1 METLSSGRRNAE
13 PEGIPAKKENLVLV
27 GFMGTGKT
35 SVARRVARE
44 CGLRFVDTDS
54 EVERRTGKSIPT
66 IFKQEGEA
74 AFRTVENQVV
84 ADASNGKGLVIATGG
99 GAVINPANVENLRK
113 NGYIVCLTA
122 SPEVIWQRLYGEN
135 HQRPLLDVQEPMEK
149 IKELFAQREPYY
161 SCAEVTIDT
170 SREDIESVSR
180 QVCDLWKR
188 LQMKNDLLQ
197 VDLGR
202 QSYPIYIGRHLLD
215 RIGELLGEVRFNRQ
229 VMVITSTTVQSL
241 YGDHVEENL
250 KSAGYRVSLVT
261 LPDGE
266 EHKTLTTAYQLYDK
280 ALDAGLTR
288 DSLIMA
294 LGGGVIGD
302 TAGFVAATY
311 MRGIPFVQAPT
322 TLLAQVDSSVGGKV
336 AVNHPRGKN
345 LVGSFYQPEM
355 VVTDL
360 ETLQTL
366 DRRELASGLAEII
379 KAGIIKDPD
388 LFAYLEQHLG
398 DIFTYQ
404 YDNLLHVV
412 RRACEIKAEVVH
424 ADERDMDTRAILNYG
439 HTIGHA
445 VEAAT
450 QYKVYRH
457 GEAVAIGMTS
467 AAMVATELGLCPGE
481 LLERQVN
488 LLRAAGLPVSQG
500 KISIE
505 GIMTALALDKK
516 VREGKSRFVLPRE
529 LGQAY
534 VTDEVPVDV
543 IRRVLKK
550 QSTLA

>member
-1 METLSSGRRNAE
+1 MDTLNSGRRNAE
-13 PEGIPAKKENLVLV
+13 PEGVSGRKENLVLV

-54 EVERRTGKSIPT
+54 EVERRTGKSIST
-66 IFKQEGEA
+66 IFKQEGET
-74 AFRTVENQVV
+74 AFRTVENQVI
-84 ADASNGKGLVIATGG
+84 ADASNGRGLVIATGG
-99 GAVINPANVENLRK
+99 GAVVNPANVESLRR
-113 NGYIVCLTA
+113 NGFIVCLTA
-122 SPEVIWQRLYGEN
+122 SPEVIWRRLYGDN
-135 HQRPLLDVQEPMEK
+135 QRPLLDVQEPLEK

-170 SREDIESVSR
+170 STQDIESVSR
-180 QVCDLWKR
+180 QVCDLWKS

-202 QSYPIYIGRHLLD
+202 QSYPIFIGRHLLD
-215 RIGELLGEVRFNRQ
+215 RVGELLNDIKFNRQ
-229 VMVITSTTVQSL
+229 VMVITNNTVQSL
-241 YGDHVEENL
+241 YGERVEENL
-250 KSAGYRVSLVT
+250 KAAGFRVSVVT

-266 EHKTLTTAYQLYDK
+266 EHKTLTTTYQLYDK

-288 DSLIMA
+288 DSLIVA

-311 MRGIPFVQAPT
+311 MRGVPFVQIPT

-355 VVTDL
+355 VIADL

-379 KAGIIKDPD
+379 KAGIIKDSE

-398 DIFTYQ
+398 DIFAYQ
-404 YDNLLHVV
+404 YENLLHVV
-412 RRACEIKAEVVH
+412 RRACEIKTEVVQ

-457 GEAVAIGMTS
+457 GEAVAIGMVS
-467 AAMVATELGLCPGE
+467 AAMIAAELNLCPEE
-481 LLERQVN
+481 LLGRQVN

-500 KISIE
+500 KLSIE
-505 GIMTALALDKK
+505 GIVTALALDKK
-516 VREGKSRFVLPRE
+516 VRDGKSRFILPRQ
-529 LGQAY
+529 LGEVY
-534 VTDEVPVDV
+534 VTDEVPLDV